1 MIRFAIAAML
11 LLGLAS
17 ASFTALAA
25 DDAAR
30 EDAAD
35 VERGLNTLRVISKLD
50 RTCEIWVNGSLRAT
64 IGPFGNSGILATSPR
79 SSVGRTEIM
88 ARCESAVYLEVVTE
102 TRRHCDLTIDPTVRG
117 HDLLLGPCHD

>member
-1 MIRFAIAAML
+1 MVRFAIASML

-17 ASFTALAA
+17 AGFTARAA
-25 DDAAR
+25 DD
-30 EDAAD
+30 AD

-64 IGPFGNSGILATSPR
+64 IGPFGNSGILATT
-79 SSVGRTEIM
+79 SSVRQTEVM
-88 ARCESAVYLEVVTE
+88 ARCDNAVYLEVVTE

-117 HDLLLGPCHD
+117 RDLLLGPCYD